1 MAYPHSTVVM
11 VSILYTYTE
20 EVRGVGKAHPL
31 FLDLRLPKSLNFLHS
46 VQNRDT
52 LAVLLLML
60 TSHRLF

>member
-1 MAYPHSTVVM
+1 M